1 MSFFAGARHIL
12 ETATSREMKG
22 RDDMTDTPNNTPNWF
37 NGPVETVPGVGSSRE
52 ILARGLDCED
62 DYISLVI
69 AKASMTRSFYLAK
82 TLLRRDHGLSQSP
95 EREAAEKQ
103 AIQECDRALW
113 AYEEEAFALHEI
125 LGGEDMLPKSKRLAQ
140 SLEECLVE
148 LEAFAELPLEEQAAR
163 CDTQLLCEIQ
173 NIELLA
179 QTPEFVPEDAVDV
192 EVSKDRI
199 RKIAPKLHARLTEWA
214 EHQIVYYGCDPFG
227 WLYDLAQHS
236 PSAALYRAD
245 IERLRAMREIAE
257 SEQTI
262 ESARRYLN
270 RKDTGNALPSF
281 FVQTLIELNESRL
294 ASAVSEKQRWEAVL
308 ANLQ

>member
-1 MSFFAGARHIL
+1 
-12 ETATSREMKG
+12 
-22 RDDMTDTPNNTPNWF
+22 MTNTTNNAPNWF
-37 NGPVETVPGVGSSRE
+37 TGPIETVPGVGSVRE

-69 AKASMTRSFYLAK
+69 AKANMGRSFFLAK
-82 TLLRRDHGLSQSP
+82 TLLHRDHDLSQSS
-95 EREAAEKQ
+95 ERDAAERQ

-125 LGGEDMLPKSKRLAQ
+125 LGGEDMLPKSKRLAR
-140 SLEECLVE
+140 SLEECLAD
-148 LEAFAELPLEEQAAR
+148 LEALADLPLEEQAAR

-179 QTPEFVPEDAVDV
+179 WTPHPRPEDAVDV

-214 EHQIVYYGCDPFG
+214 EKQIVYYGCDPSG

-236 PSAALYRAD
+236 PSAAIYRAD
-245 IERLRAMREIAE
+245 IERLRAMQEIAE
-257 SEQTI
+257 SEQAI
-262 ESARRYLN
+262 ESARRYLD
-270 RKDTGNALPSF
+270 RKGTDSALPGF
-281 FVQTLIELNESRL
+281 FAQTLIELNESRL
-294 ASAVSEKQRWEAVL
+294 ASAISEKQRWEAVL